1 MNAIY
6 MTNTNETNVLANNV
20 IPCYINKKAGGQCVF
35 FALNNSILILKPGYY
50 EINAT
55 VTVTAPAAGNVTI
68 TAQKNGEN
76 ITGIT
81 ATETI
86 TTADTE
92 YRTLYLHGFVR
103 VLCHESDSIA
113 ITLLNDSD
121 IAIDV
126 TNVSFSII
134 G

>member
-6 MTNTNETNVLANNV
+6 MTNTNSVDILANNV
-20 IPCYINKKAGGQCVF
+20 IPCFINKKAGGQSVF
-35 FALNNSILILKPGYY
+35 FALNNTIMIQKPGYY

-55 VTVTAPAAGNVTI
+55 VTLTGAAAGNVTI
-68 TAQKNGEN
+68 TAQKNGQN
-76 ITGIT
+76 IEGIT

-92 YRTLYLHGFVR
+92 VRTLYLHGFVR
-103 VLCHESDSIA
+103 ILCHEDAMAA
-113 ITLLNDSD
+113 ITLFNNSD
-121 IAIDV
+121 IAITA